1 MGRYGA
7 GSPTLGR
14 MGRFVPGPGL
24 DERIAAGVMRR
35 RADALIRDTE
45 ALIRVYAPP
54 AKVWVTAH
62 DERVRPTH
70 NEADGQS
77 VPSNLRFELS
87 KPGRS
92 GEITASKELAVRPND
107 PNLSLAN
114 RIRGNDPFG
123 CRCVAPEIPGLV
135 AAGTRSEVTVRGSRV
150 RGVVEVPFPRVVESN
165 FPSSPDT
172 GGGWANKA
180 LADARRRA

>member
-70 NEADGQS
+70 NEA
-77 VPSNLRFELS
+77 
-87 KPGRS
+87 
-92 GEITASKELAVRPND
+92 
-107 PNLSLAN
+107 
-114 RIRGNDPFG
+114 
-123 CRCVAPEIPGLV
+123 
-135 AAGTRSEVTVRGSRV
+135 AGTRSEVTVRGSRV